1 MMASQQSRLREH
13 RTPYAPTSTL
23 STVFGTT
30 YNIPQQTQTEE
41 LESEQAEQIGTDK
54 QLVGKAEPPRYAVLF
69 DSLRLAHWDYFG
81 IPSHITLWFD
91 PRLMHITAVEPNAVY
106 QVLRSRLGLLDVYRD
121 FAAAMTQA
129 KASGMTEQ
137 AAETFASWKVILDIG
152 KDIGSSSADVD
163 KFVKEFDF
171 RIRIAKRVVS
181 LVDAFG
187 VREVLLIHFDEDEVT
202 LVQGIPMLKFIDL
215 NDDEWESQLSQLLHP
230 SLQLK
235 EACLKLSGVIHMIEE
250 LHGMGQSELR
260 TFLAKEKRYK
270 AIDLARRL
278 GEETVKNPT
287 SPFYLLKCSVFSTL
301 SNRYLTPSLLLVR
314 ANITSFTDNEH
325 EIFSKRS
332 SISIID
338 STNFIFLRFNYH

>member
-1 MMASQQSRLREH
+1 MTASQQSRLREQ

-30 YNIPQQTQTEE
+30 YNIPQQSQMEE
-41 LESEQAEQIGTDK
+41 LESEQAKHIGTDK
-54 QLVGKAEPPRYAVLF
+54 KLVGKREPPRCAVLF

-81 IPSHITLWFD
+81 IPPDITLWFD
-91 PRLMHITAVEPNAVY
+91 PRLMDTTAVEPNAVF

-121 FAAAMTQA
+121 FVAAMTRA

-137 AAETFASWKVILDIG
+137 AAETFASRKVILDIG
-152 KDIGSSSADVD
+152 KDMSPSSADVD

-202 LVQGIPMLKFIDL
+202 LAQGIPMLKFIDL

-235 EACLKLSGVIHMIEE
+235 ETCLKLSGVVHMIEE
-250 LHGMGQSELR
+250 LYGMGQSELR
-260 TFLAKEKRYK
+260 TFLAKE
-270 AIDLARRL
+270 IRRRVQDVF
-278 GEETVKNPT
+278 GGAVESDEDDEDDSSMADIETG
-287 SPFYLLKCSVFSTL
+287 
-301 SNRYLTPSLLLVR
+301 
-314 ANITSFTDNEH
+314 
-325 EIFSKRS
+325 
-332 SISIID
+332 IS
-338 STNFIFLRFNYH
+338 